1 MTLKRSTHPHGSHHL
16 WGMAAV
22 FVILL
27 IVRWEVLFSPAYFDY
42 ALGLWREA
50 EYLARSNFDYYS
62 LRYKCEPGISE
73 IGGPRCYVVSIVP
86 GTLALLFRL
95 FPQSQAPVV
104 IYHVAVLGAASFA
117 IVGIARLL
125 WPRVG
130 PLTATLGAAAFATTP
145 VLATQFDMLGFET
158 FLVAVA
164 VAWLLAL
171 DREHFVTACLLSFL
185 GFGIKASGSLLTVAL
200 IAFFVL
206 RFVAD
211 ALEHRFSVRWIGLAL
226 FAGLLLAAEQGLL
239 WWSGAFEQQQGGRL
253 PLAMALAWFPDV
265 VLLSVV
271 ALIGWLIAPWTSDP
285 PSSPSLWI
293 RRMGQII
300 TNDTVGICSVMAIL
314 LLAVAI
320 AGVRFVP
327 RYAALAVPFL
337 FAILPTVLH
346 QMTRRPILIQSGL
359 LLLIAIN
366 LINWNGILYPNIETS
381 LERIAHLPGRVLRR
395 EGSLL
400 ERSHEYLANHRT
412 NLEAIRIAAA
422 EANGRPVIT
431 GLPHALYLA
440 MPELGVVRQ
449 PLTVYSIYPV
459 GPESISRIKSVADFE
474 QDRPAQFLALRDTN
488 TMCFAFT
495 PWEVPRADE
504 SSKLLFTEPSFGDLQ
519 LYGMIDDSLH
529 EDRHQAWIYRAKSR
543 PTIAWLQ
550 VWSMHAI
557 GGAAGVFSKAKELCQ
572 GPLRMPS
579 TMLLA
584 AASARI
590 GQWQDTTDAVIEGE
604 ARYRAL
610 SDPRFHFRRTET
622 SSESSF
628 QRALD
633 ALAAGHEREANQLAF
648 ESAGQ
653 DALYLVPLVARYRL
667 AQGLFTEGAGQQAAP
682 IFRDLLKYSP
692 EFWPAELGLIKI
704 ELQSGR
710 RTEAQRSLEKLVA
723 EHPSAEE
730 PVILLALLLVESEPD
745 RARAFLSKYL
755 QDYPESDRARQCLD
769 QMSWSKRVT
778 QKIDSGHPSVE
789 SAKQAP
795 TTPDEGA
802 RP

>member
-1 MTLKRSTHPHGSHHL
+1 MVV
-16 WGMAAV
+16 V

-27 IVRWEVLFSPAYFDY
+27 IVRWEILFSPAYFDY

-50 EYLARSNFDYYS
+50 EYLARTNFDYYS
-62 LRYKCEPGISE
+62 LRYECEPGISE
-73 IGGPRCYVVSIVP
+73 VGGPRCYVVSIVP

-104 IYHVAVLGAASFA
+104 IYHLAVFGAASFA

-130 PLTATLGAAAFATTP
+130 PLTAILGAAAFATTP

-171 DREHFVTACLLSFL
+171 DREYFVTACLLSFL

-200 IAFFVL
+200 IAFFIL
-206 RFVAD
+206 RFIAE
-211 ALEHRFSVRWIGLAL
+211 ALERRFSLRWMGLVL
-226 FAGLLLAAEQGLL
+226 FAGLLLAIEQGLL

-271 ALIGWLIAPWTSDP
+271 ALIGWLITPWTSDP

-300 TNDTVGICSVMAIL
+300 TNDAIGVCSVMAIL

-337 FAILPTVLH
+337 FAILPTVLDR
-346 QMTRRPILIQSGL
+346 MIRRPMLLQSGL
-359 LLLIAIN
+359 LLLIVIN
-366 LINWNGILYPNIETS
+366 LINWNGILYPSLEAS
-381 LERIAHLPGRVLRR
+381 LERIAQLPGRVLRR

-412 NLEAIRIAAA
+412 NLEAVRIAAA

-431 GLPHALYLA
+431 GLPHAMYLA
-440 MPELGVVRQ
+440 MPELGVVRE

-459 GPESISRIKSVADFE
+459 GPESISRIKSVADFAR
-474 QDRPAQFLALRDTN
+474 DRPIEFLAIRDTN

-495 PWEVPRADE
+495 PWEVPRADA
-504 SSKLLFTEPSFGDLQ
+504 SSKLLFEEPTFGDLQ
-519 LYGMIDDSLH
+519 LYSMIDESPRP
-529 EDRHQAWIYRAKSR
+529 DRHHAWIYHAKGR

-550 VWSMHAI
+550 IWSAHAV
-557 GGAAGVFSKAKELCQ
+557 GGAAGVFGKAKELCQ
-572 GPLRMPS
+572 GPLSTPS

-590 GQWQDTTDAVIEGE
+590 GQWQDTTGAMLEAE

-610 SDPRFHFRRTET
+610 SDPQFHFRRTET
-622 SSESSF
+622 SSASSF
-628 QRALD
+628 QRSLD
-633 ALAAGHEREANQLAF
+633 ALAAGDESAANQLAF

-653 DALYLVPLVARYRL
+653 DALYLVPLINRYRL
-667 AQGLFTEGAGQQAAP
+667 AQGLFAEGAGQQAAP

-692 EFWPAELGLIKI
+692 DFWPADLGLIKI
-704 ELQSGR
+704 ELQSDR

-730 PVILLALLLVESEPD
+730 PLVLLALILVESDPD
-745 RARAFLSKYL
+745 RARLLLSQYL
-755 QDYPESDRARQCLD
+755 REYPDGFRARQCLE
-769 QMSWSKRVT
+769 QMSGAGERVHVDHST
-778 QKIDSGHPSVE
+778 IE
-789 SAKQAP
+789 SAKQGRM
-795 TTPDEGA
+795 TSNEGVS
-802 RP
+802 P